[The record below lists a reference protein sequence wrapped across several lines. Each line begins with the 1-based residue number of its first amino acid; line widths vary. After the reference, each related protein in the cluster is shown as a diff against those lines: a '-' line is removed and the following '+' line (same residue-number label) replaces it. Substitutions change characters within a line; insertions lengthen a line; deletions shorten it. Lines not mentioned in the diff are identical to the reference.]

1 MNEDLK
7 NLLNRVPTVE
17 DFDLKETIDEIEK
30 GQFSDLEWLVED
42 LLEKEPSKDVLCW
55 TRDLYLWAT
64 KKHEC
69 EIQF

>member
-30 GQFSDLEWLVED
+30 GQFSDLEWLV
-42 LLEKEPSKDVLCW
+42 
-55 TRDLYLWAT
+55 
-64 KKHEC
+64 
-69 EIQF
+69 